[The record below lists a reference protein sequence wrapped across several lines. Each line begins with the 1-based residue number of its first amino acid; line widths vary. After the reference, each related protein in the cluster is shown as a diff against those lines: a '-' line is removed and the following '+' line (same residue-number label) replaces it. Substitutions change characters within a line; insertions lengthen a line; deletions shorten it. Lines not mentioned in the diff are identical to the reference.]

1 MVDRLPRIKRIKRA
15 EPHQVGDGDL
25 VGLPTWCR
33 RLHTTPGQGA
43 GLGLSIVAAIAKA
56 HGADVRASPHP
67 GGGLELVVVFA
78 RSG

>member
-1 MVDRLPRIKRIKRA
+1 
-15 EPHQVGDGDL
+15 
-25 VGLPTWCR
+25 
-33 RLHTTPGQGA
+33 
-43 GLGLSIVAAIAKA
+43 LSIVAAIAKA